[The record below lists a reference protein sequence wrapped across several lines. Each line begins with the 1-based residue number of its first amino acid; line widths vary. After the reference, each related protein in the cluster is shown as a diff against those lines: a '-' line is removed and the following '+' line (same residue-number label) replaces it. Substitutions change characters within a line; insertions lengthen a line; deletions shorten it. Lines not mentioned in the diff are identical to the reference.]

1 MKRTLSFLVLARK
14 GELLVAAGCT
24 GRVEKFQA
32 EPEGVLALLVFPA
45 HWRHRLRG
53 ANLGEGWLKH
63 LRRYL
68 SRFPGLHNA
77 EHPTTHFQQNTGQCP
92 LQAIC

>member
-1 MKRTLSFLVLARK
+1 M
-14 GELLVAAGCT
+14 
-24 GRVEKFQA
+24 EKFQA

-45 HWRHRLRG
+45 PWRHRRRTT
-53 ANLGEGWLKH
+53 NLGEGWFKH

-77 EHPTTHFQQNTGQCP
+77 EHPTTHFQQNAGQWP
-92 LQAIC
+92 YKPFVDVSWGLVLTFEQFSAFERQPRPPP